1 MIFVLSSG
9 FQWIYAAI
17 TVISVRNSVQ
27 SERPNTEK
35 DKREAAC
42 LGGQEQDALGG
53 EKECAL
59 EIRSRAGRESFDFMR
74 IQTN

>member
-1 MIFVLSSG
+1 MISVLSNG
-9 FQWIYAAI
+9 FQWICAAI
-17 TVISVRNSVQ
+17 TVISVRNSVR

-42 LGGQEQDALGG
+42 VGGQKEDALGG

-59 EIRSRAGRESFDFMR
+59 ETGSRASRESFDFMR
-74 IQTN
+74 IQTT